1 MGFGVWGLGFC
12 MRLTDS
18 DSEYPLI
25 KVPHSRVHMFKL
37 SMSGLLMLLPSLL
50 LMRDLL
56 SEAAVYP
63 FQVV

>member
-1 MGFGVWGLGFC
+1 